1 MNLGFVLRDKW
12 VKMTTSEKLQL
23 KYAEWLRLKLLSDEL
38 EEVKEEFQASWEIP
52 TSLGL
57 SLKIDIEGTITYY
70 WTEGK
75 NGYISVSLE
84 NWVDQRSVGSSS
96 GGYSTLC
103 TELETSLLPSW
114 QAKIDVVLSKIDT
127 WEATYNDN
135 FFSYYYNDSL
145 F

>member
-1 MNLGFVLRDKW
+1 
-12 VKMTTSEKLQL
+12 MTTSEKLQL

>member
-38 EEVKEEFQASWEIP
+38 EEVKEEFQASCEIP